1 MSPARVRQLAF
12 AFALLAALPGARGA
26 VAAGD
31 TTLPAD
37 IAYTGYRLHVRGVEL
52 LKEKRG
58 RFLVRCEVVNTG
70 RRPVSMGPGFPTRFL
85 QTVFD
90 ESLAAGG
97 LLRLGL
103 PLRAALVD
111 SRERFAVGEWRR
123 GLEFWL
129 DPEARGA
136 GPELATD
143 DFTRRRVNPLR
154 ARPTPGETAPDET
167 ATDRTGP
174 PAVVPEVVA
183 DGGAACADLA
193 VTAMR
198 IVFRGRGS
206 ATLQVTVSN
215 LGEGALA
222 TADLPDAIAL
232 DVFLG
237 GAPEISGSSR
247 RVGGADLAERLRT
260 GGGLEPGAS
269 LTLVE
274 RVDTRAATRYTGVLT
289 ARLDG
294 SQALREC
301 DETNNEASVL
311 LGG

>member
-1 MSPARVRQLAF
+1 MFPAPLRHLAL
-12 AFALLAALPGARGA
+12 AFALLLVLPGARGA
-26 VAAGD
+26 IGGGD

-58 RFLVRCEVVNTG
+58 RFLVRCEVANTG
-70 RRPVSMGPGFPTRFL
+70 RRPVAMGPGFPARFL

-123 GLEFWL
+123 ELEFWL
-129 DPEARGA
+129 DPEADLA
-136 GPELATD
+136 GPELSTD
-143 DFTRRRVNPLR
+143 DFARRRAGPRRV
-154 ARPTPGETAPDET
+154 RPDPDDGNDDAVASAGAPAEVPG
-167 ATDRTGP
+167 
-174 PAVVPEVVA
+174 VSA
-183 DGGAACADLA
+183 DAEPACADLA

-198 IVFRGRGS
+198 VVIRDRET
-206 ATLQVTVSN
+206 ATLRLTVTN
-215 LGEGALA
+215 LGEGSLA
-222 TADLPDAIAL
+222 PADLPEGIPL

-247 RVGGADLAERLRT
+247 RVGGVDLTERLRAAD
-260 GGGLEPGAS
+260 GLDPGES

-289 ARLDG
+289 ARIDG

-301 DETNNEASVL
+301 EETNNEASVL
-311 LGG
+311 LEG